1 MRARALS
8 HSRACASSRATVGKR
23 SLVMLNVAMDVG
35 GAVGAVRSW
44 AAALKH
50 LPVAL
55 AQANSQV
62 LRKEGGVC
70 EISVFGRAHGVPP
83 RVFGQEHPSA
93 LARPR

>member
-1 MRARALS
+1 MTALVVMVGRVARGRFLMRARALS

-35 GAVGAVRSW
+35 GAVGVVRSW

-55 AQANSQV
+55 AQANS
-62 LRKEGGVC
+62 
-70 EISVFGRAHGVPP
+70 
-83 RVFGQEHPSA
+83 
-93 LARPR
+93 